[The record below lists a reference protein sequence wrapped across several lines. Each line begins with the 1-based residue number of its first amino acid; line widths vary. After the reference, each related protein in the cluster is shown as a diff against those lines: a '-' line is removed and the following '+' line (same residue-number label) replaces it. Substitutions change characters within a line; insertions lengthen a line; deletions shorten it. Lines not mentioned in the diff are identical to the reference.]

1 MRSPITSSNS
11 DVAPVKGRIWA
22 AAQKTLGS
30 RSPTQSTRSEKLRS
44 ASNCHS
50 DTSNFSQWWSPSERS
65 VCSEM
70 ISDMD
75 GMPQPYG
82 GIQLHSD
89 GQPPDP
95 PPSSLARRLS
105 LNVKHPTYSVS
116 ELGTPQGCCRP
127 RTFTARAP
135 AVGEAS
141 HRSWC
146 RITRAHMTMTSR
158 GGLGG

>member
-50 DTSNFSQWWSPSERS
+50 EANNFSQWWSPSERS

-75 GMPQPYG
+75 GMAQPYG

-89 GQPPDP
+89 GQPRQIR
-95 PPSSLARRLS
+95 LLRR
-105 LNVKHPTYSVS
+105 
-116 ELGTPQGCCRP
+116 
-127 RTFTARAP
+127 
-135 AVGEAS
+135 
-141 HRSWC
+141 
-146 RITRAHMTMTSR
+146 SR
-158 GGLGG
+158 DA